1 MFTGRLGL
9 FAVASVVLL
18 AFSSDRAKAAEPVE
32 YVRICTTYG
41 QGFFYI
47 PGTDTCMRLG
57 GTTRGEGNVC
67 NTAYGSHFV
76 GQGACPTS
84 RGTAASVRRVSPCLS
99 AGATYY
105 VSGGARCDIPRGG
118 LANTDLGRNWGIDF
132 GVSGGATIFSPNNA
146 FLRGR
151 DTLATVQ
158 NDKRE
163 LDLGGTSATFGVVV
177 NTWMGVPGFLPLPQ
191 GSNFFVQNG
200 IYFPVNSDRSQTVTG
215 VNPGVPNATV
225 TTTVEDKWG
234 WSTYAGFSV
243 PLKSLGLQLGGF
255 DSWRFRIGGG
265 GTWWNRELTV
275 SGTDTGGTFFASKDY
290 TQFEPGLLWGFR
302 GGYSGFIV
310 GLDITHSFPCPELV
324 IAQSVFPSQTYKG
337 STGSGMNTAVN
348 ITISR
353 EFFSGGTR
361 IARDFR

>member
-243 PLKSLGLQLGGF
+243 PLKSLGLQLGGIRQLAIPH
-255 DSWRFRIGGG
+255 WRR
-265 GTWWNRELTV
+265 RHV
-275 SGTDTGGTFFASKDY
+275 V
-290 TQFEPGLLWGFR
+290 EPGADGVRHRHRRDVFCLQGLHAVRAGPA
-302 GGYSGFIV
+302 V
-310 GLDITHSFPCPELV
+310 GLP
-324 IAQSVFPSQTYKG
+324 
-337 STGSGMNTAVN
+337 
-348 ITISR
+348 R
-353 EFFSGGTR
+353 R
-361 IARDFR
+361 I